1 MFKHQN
7 YYQIIFA
14 PKKNSILNLL
24 PLVLQP
30 LAKRNLLNQPN
41 QKSTNSIVHKV
52 KEFSN
57 GLRLI
62 YQQHQSEVSHFG
74 ILINAGTR
82 DESRDIMGMAHFI
95 EHMLFKGTEKRRA
108 IQIIN
113 RLEEVGG
120 EMNAYTTKENTCIY
134 ASFTSGY
141 LNRAID
147 LLTDTAFNSTFP
159 EKEMAKEKNVILEE
173 IDMYADSPEDCIN
186 DEFQELMFKNH
197 PLGYNILGTHESV
210 ASLTRQQSKDFIAG
224 FYRPQNIV
232 FSYVGATPFEKV
244 VKLCEKYMP
253 QNTNGAHVK
262 KRIPYA
268 NTDTFTIEKEQD
280 NAQCYCVM
288 GSLAY
293 STHSPKKP
301 ALALL
306 NNLLGGPG
314 LNSRLNLAVRE
325 RYGFAYQI
333 DSSYS
338 AYEDVGYFSIYFGT
352 DPKHLNKTLSLVKK
366 ELKRLQA
373 KPLSD
378 GVLNRYKKQMAGQ
391 MLLAEESK
399 INLMLALGKSLLH
412 HKKVDTL
419 PEVIERVYAVTPK
432 EIQDIANE
440 IFDESRLSSLIY
452 KSSN

>member
-1 MFKHQN
+1 MHQ
-7 YYQIIFA
+7 
-14 PKKNSILNLL
+14 
-24 PLVLQP
+24 
-30 LAKRNLLNQPN
+30 
-41 QKSTNSIVHKV
+41 V

-62 YQQHQSEVSHFG
+62 YQQHISEVSHFG
-74 ILINAGTR
+74 IIINAGTR
-82 DESRDIMGMAHFI
+82 DENKEIMGMAHFI
-95 EHMLFKGTEKRRA
+95 EHMLFKGTQKRKA

-141 LNRAID
+141 LGRAID
-147 LLTDTAFNSTFP
+147 LLTDTAFNSIFP

-173 IDMYADSPEDCIN
+173 IDMYADSPEDSIH
-186 DEFQELMFKNH
+186 DEFQELLFKNH
-197 PLGYNILGTHESV
+197 PLGYNILGTHETV
-210 ASLTRQQSKDFIAG
+210 ENLTQKQTQNFIKEY
-224 FYRPQNIV
+224 YRPQNIV
-232 FSYVGATPFEKV
+232 FSYVGATPFDKV

-253 QNTNGAHVK
+253 QPTNGIKAQ
-262 KRIPYA
+262 KRKAFSAIE
-268 NTDTFTIEKEQD
+268 TFTTEKETD

-293 STHSPKKP
+293 STHSKKKP

-325 RYGFAYQI
+325 KYGFAYQI
-333 DSSYS
+333 DSSYT
-338 AYEDVGYFSIYFGT
+338 AYEDGGYFNIYFGT
-352 DPKHLNKTLSLVKK
+352 DPKYLNKTLSLVQK
-366 ELKRLQA
+366 ELKKIQA
-373 KPLSD
+373 KPLSE

-399 INLMLALGKSLLH
+399 VSLMLALGKSLLYH
-412 HKKVDTL
+412 EKVDTL
-419 PEVIERVYAVTPK
+419 PEVIEKIYTVTPK
-432 EIQDIANE
+432 QIQEVANE
-440 IFDESRLSSLIY
+440 IFDETKMSRLIY
-452 KSSN
+452 KSAN

>member
-1 MFKHQN
+1 VHQ
-7 YYQIIFA
+7 
-14 PKKNSILNLL
+14 
-24 PLVLQP
+24 
-30 LAKRNLLNQPN
+30 
-41 QKSTNSIVHKV
+41 V

-62 YQQHQSEVSHFG
+62 YQQHISEVSHFG
-74 ILINAGTR
+74 IIINAGTR
-82 DESRDIMGMAHFI
+82 DENKEIMGMAHFI
-95 EHMLFKGTEKRRA
+95 EHMLFKGTQKRKA

-141 LNRAID
+141 LGRAID
-147 LLTDTAFNSTFP
+147 LLTDTAFNSIFP

-173 IDMYADSPEDCIN
+173 IDMYADSPEDSIH
-186 DEFQELMFKNH
+186 DEFQELLFKNH
-197 PLGYNILGTHESV
+197 PLGYNILGTHETV
-210 ASLTRQQSKDFIAG
+210 ENLTQKQTQNFIKEY
-224 FYRPQNIV
+224 YRPQNIV
-232 FSYVGATPFEKV
+232 FSYVGATPFDKV

-253 QNTNGAHVK
+253 QPTNGIKAQ
-262 KRIPYA
+262 KRKAFSAIE
-268 NTDTFTIEKEQD
+268 TFTTEKETD

-293 STHSPKKP
+293 STHSKKKP

-325 RYGFAYQI
+325 KYGFAYQI
-333 DSSYS
+333 DSSYT
-338 AYEDVGYFSIYFGT
+338 AYEDGGYFNIYFGT
-352 DPKHLNKTLSLVKK
+352 DPKYLNKTLSLVQK
-366 ELKRLQA
+366 ELKKIQA
-373 KPLSD
+373 KPLSE

-399 INLMLALGKSLLH
+399 VSLMLALGKSLLYH
-412 HKKVDTL
+412 EKVDTL
-419 PEVIERVYAVTPK
+419 PEVIEKIYTVTPK
-432 EIQDIANE
+432 QIQEVANE
-440 IFDESRLSSLIY
+440 IFDETKMSRLIY
-452 KSSN
+452 KSAN

>member
-1 MFKHQN
+1 M
-7 YYQIIFA
+7 
-14 PKKNSILNLL
+14 
-24 PLVLQP
+24 
-30 LAKRNLLNQPN
+30 
-41 QKSTNSIVHKV
+41 HKV

-62 YQQHQSEVSHFG
+62 YQQHVSEVSHFG

-82 DESRDIMGMAHFI
+82 DESKDIMGMAHFI
-95 EHMLFKGTEKRRA
+95 EHMLFKGTEKRKTL
-108 IQIIN
+108 QIIN

-141 LNRAID
+141 LARAID

-159 EKEMAKEKNVILEE
+159 EKEMVKEKNVILEE
-173 IDMYADSPEDCIN
+173 IDMYADSPEDSIH
-186 DEFQELMFKNH
+186 DEFQELIFKDH
-197 PLGYNILGTHESV
+197 PLGYNILGTHDTV
-210 ASLTRQQSKDFIAG
+210 KGITQQQAKTFISG
-224 FYRPQNIV
+224 FYRPQNVV

-253 QNTNGAHVK
+253 QPTNGTKTVK
-262 KRIPYA
+262 RKA
-268 NTDTFTIEKEQD
+268 FTKAQTFNTEKETD

-293 STHSPKKP
+293 STHSEKKP

-325 RYGFAYQI
+325 KYGFAYQI

-338 AYEDVGYFSIYFGT
+338 AYDDGGYFSIYFGT
-352 DPKHLNKTLSLVKK
+352 DPKYLNKTLGLVEK
-366 ELKRLQA
+366 ELKKIQA

-378 GVLNRYKKQMAGQ
+378 AVLNRYKKQMAGQ

-399 INLMLALGKSLLH
+399 VSLMLALGKSLLH

-419 PEVIERVYAVTPK
+419 PEVIETVYAVTPAQ
-432 EIQDIANE
+432 ILDVANE
-440 IFDESRLSSLIY
+440 VFDENKMSKLIY
-452 KSSN
+452 KNAN

>member
-1 MFKHQN
+1 L
-7 YYQIIFA
+7 A
-14 PKKNSILNLL
+14 ILY
-24 PLVLQP
+24 V
-30 LAKRNLLNQPN
+30 AKSKTKTL
-41 QKSTNSIVHKV
+41 IVHKI
-52 KEFSN
+52 KEFNN

-62 YQQHQSEVSHFG
+62 YQQHISEVSHFG
-74 ILINAGTR
+74 IIINAGTR
-82 DESRDIMGMAHFI
+82 DESEEIMGMAHFI
-95 EHMLFKGTEKRRA
+95 EHMLFKGTHKRKA
-108 IQIIN
+108 LQIIN

-141 LNRAID
+141 LSRAID

-159 EKEMAKEKNVILEE
+159 EKEMQKEKNVILEE
-173 IDMYADSPEDCIN
+173 IDMYADSPEDSVY
-186 DEFQELMFKNH
+186 DEFQELLFKNH
-197 PLGYNILGTHESV
+197 PLGYNILGTHQTV
-210 ASLTRQQSKDFIAG
+210 NGITQQQAKTFISS

-253 QNTNGAHVK
+253 QPTSGIKAA
-262 KRIPYA
+262 KRKAFITPQP
-268 NTDTFTIEKEQD
+268 FSIEKEKD

-293 STHSPKKP
+293 STHSEKKP

-314 LNSRLNLAVRE
+314 LNSRLNLAIRE
-325 RYGFAYQI
+325 KYGFAYQI

-338 AYEDVGYFSIYFGT
+338 TYDNEGYFSIYFGT
-352 DPKHLNKTLSLVKK
+352 DPKYLNKTLKLVKK
-366 ELKRLQA
+366 ELKKIQA
-373 KPLSD
+373 KPLSET
-378 GVLNRYKKQMAGQ
+378 VLNRYKKQMAGQ

-399 INLMLALGKSLLH
+399 VNLMLALGKSLLH

-419 PEVIERVYAVTPK
+419 PQVIEKIYTISPAQILEV
-432 EIQDIANE
+432 ANE
-440 IFDESRLSSLIY
+440 VFDENKMSRLIY
-452 KSSN
+452 KSAN

>member
-1 MFKHQN
+1 M
-7 YYQIIFA
+7 
-14 PKKNSILNLL
+14 
-24 PLVLQP
+24 
-30 LAKRNLLNQPN
+30 
-41 QKSTNSIVHKV
+41 HKV

-74 ILINAGTR
+74 IIVNAGTR
-82 DESRDIMGMAHFI
+82 DESEDIMGMAHFI

-141 LNRAID
+141 LNRAVD
-147 LLTDTAFNSTFP
+147 LLTDAAFNSIFP

-173 IDMYADSPEDCIN
+173 IDMYADSPEDSIH
-186 DEFQELMFKNH
+186 DEFQELLFKDH
-197 PLGYNILGTHESV
+197 PLGYNILGTHETV
-210 ASLTRQQSKDFIAG
+210 TSLTQQQSKNFING
-224 FYRPQNIV
+224 NYSPQNIV

-253 QNTNGAHVK
+253 QYSNGAKGK
-262 KRIPYA
+262 KRLPYTK
-268 NTDTFTIEKEQD
+268 TDTFSIEKEMD

-293 STHSPKKP
+293 STHSKKKP

-338 AYEDVGYFSIYFGT
+338 AYEDGGYFSIYFGT
-352 DPKHLNKTLSLVKK
+352 DPKHLNKTLGLVKK
-366 ELKRLQA
+366 ELKRLQV
-373 KPLSD
+373 KPLSE

-399 INLMLALGKSLLH
+399 VNLMLALGKSLLNY
-412 HKKVDTL
+412 KKVDTL

-432 EIQDIANE
+432 EVQDVANE
-440 IFDESRLSSLIY
+440 IFDENRFSSLIY
-452 KSSN
+452 KSAN

>member
-1 MFKHQN
+1 MHQ
-7 YYQIIFA
+7 I
-14 PKKNSILNLL
+14 
-24 PLVLQP
+24 
-30 LAKRNLLNQPN
+30 
-41 QKSTNSIVHKV
+41 

-62 YQQHQSEVSHFG
+62 YQQHISEVSHFG
-74 ILINAGTR
+74 IVINAGTR
-82 DESRDIMGMAHFI
+82 DEDKEIMGMAHFI
-95 EHMLFKGTEKRRA
+95 EHMLFKGTQKRKA

-141 LNRAID
+141 LGRAID
-147 LLTDTAFNSTFP
+147 LLTDTAFNSIFP

-173 IDMYADSPEDCIN
+173 IDMYADSPEDSIH
-186 DEFQELMFKNH
+186 DEFQELLFKNH
-197 PLGYNILGTHESV
+197 PLGYNILGTHETV
-210 ASLTRQQSKDFIAG
+210 ENLTQKQTQNFIKG
-224 FYRPQNIV
+224 YYRPQNIV
-232 FSYVGATPFEKV
+232 FSYVGATPFDKV

-253 QNTNGAHVK
+253 QPTNGIKAQ
-262 KRIPYA
+262 KRKAFSEIE
-268 NTDTFTIEKEQD
+268 TFTTEKETD

-293 STHSPKKP
+293 STHSQKKP

-325 RYGFAYQI
+325 KYGFAYQI
-333 DSSYS
+333 DSSYT
-338 AYEDVGYFSIYFGT
+338 AYEDGGYFNIYFGT
-352 DPKHLNKTLSLVKK
+352 DPKYLNKTLSLVQK
-366 ELKRLQA
+366 ELKKIQA
-373 KPLSD
+373 KPLSE

-399 INLMLALGKSLLH
+399 VSLMLALGKSLLYH
-412 HKKVDTL
+412 EKVDTL
-419 PEVIERVYAVTPK
+419 PEVIEKIYSVTPK
-432 EIQDIANE
+432 QVQEVANE
-440 IFDESRLSSLIY
+440 IFDETKMSRLIY
-452 KSSN
+452 KSAN